1 MVILNENWLNFYLF
15 GGKMN
20 RLIITSSYKNFSEV
34 KLIDKLSAYFSKI
47 LNGKQSMN
55 LEDNLNYFLGDL
67 AGTQAQLVAVS
78 KTKPIEMLM
87 QLYEVGWKRFGEN
100 KVQEMVEKY
109 EVMPKDIEWH
119 LIGTLQTNKIKYI
132 VPFVHLIHSVDRL
145 KVLQEIN
152 KQAAKVGRAVACLLQ
167 IHIADEETKA
177 GFDYAEAEALL
188 TDTELL
194 TSMNHIQIKGLMGM
208 ATNTDDEQKIR
219 AEFKGLKNFWEK
231 IRQQNTTSNV
241 QFEELSMGMSGDYQI
256 AVEEG
261 STLIR
266 VGSAI
271 FGARN

>member
-1 MVILNENWLNFYLF
+1 
-15 GGKMN
+15 
-20 RLIITSSYKNFSEV
+20 
-34 KLIDKLSAYFSKI
+34 
-47 LNGKQSMN
+47 MN
-55 LEDNLNYFLGDL
+55 LEDNLNYFLKDL

-78 KTKPIEMLM
+78 KTKPTEMLM
-87 QLYEVGWKRFGEN
+87 QLYETGWKRFGEN

-109 EVMPKDIEWH
+109 EAMPKDIEWH

-152 KQAAKVGRAVACLLQ
+152 KQAAKVNRVVNCLLQ
-167 IHIADEETKA
+167 IHIAEEETKA

-188 TDTELL
+188 SDASLL
-194 TSMNHIQIKGLMGM
+194 ESLSAVQIKGLMGM

-219 AEFKGLKNFWEK
+219 TEFKGLKDFWEK
-231 IRQQNTTSNV
+231 IRKQNTAPNV

-261 STLIR
+261 STLVR

-271 FGARN
+271 FGVRN